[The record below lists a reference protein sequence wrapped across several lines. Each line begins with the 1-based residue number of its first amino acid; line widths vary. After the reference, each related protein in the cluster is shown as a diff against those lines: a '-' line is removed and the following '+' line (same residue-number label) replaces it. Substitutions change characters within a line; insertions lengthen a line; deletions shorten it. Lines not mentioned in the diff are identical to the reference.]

1 MLFTPRQIENNI
13 TNLSFSKKKL
23 LFILMSKIAIA
34 STGENKQDNISNILF
49 SKRFQIFTKLVK
61 KYNLPQD

>member
-1 MLFTPRQIENNI
+1 
-13 TNLSFSKKKL
+13 
-23 LFILMSKIAIA
+23 MSKIAIA
-34 STGENKQDNISNILF
+34 STEENKQDNISNILF